1 FAKQYG
7 RPFLPGPSAPKQK
20 SNEELFDFLMSD
32 KSKGGDAKRGR
43 EVYLKAQCAECH
55 GRGEKP
61 GLLFGP
67 DLAGA
72 AQRLNRKEL
81 AEAIVYPSRVV
92 VERFKAMEVELK
104 DGESLTGFITEQTD
118 QFVTLATKEKIHR
131 IPRSKVEGI
140 RPQSLSLMPEGAL
153 AALTE
158 KEIRDLIGCLK
169 SF

>member
-1 FAKQYG
+1 
-7 RPFLPGPSAPKQK
+7 
-20 SNEELFDFLMSD
+20 
-32 KSKGGDAKRGR
+32 
-43 EVYLKAQCAECH
+43 
-55 GRGEKP
+55 
-61 GLLFGP
+61 
-67 DLAGA
+67 
-72 AQRLNRKEL
+72 
-81 AEAIVYPSRVV
+81 
-92 VERFKAMEVELK
+92 MEVELK